1 MKKRQIILIIIC
13 LALLGLTIS
22 TNYITTNLAQERVIK
37 EQEQKDLEIGTYS
50 ESYSDEIPLMEEGAV
65 AGANTEKEEETNKYN
80 TSELSIIISSSIIF
94 TLVIFYLIITKFGK
108 YSLNSQINTTKKLIY
123 TCTLLVLACSI
134 IPTSFVI
141 ATDKKI
147 LNSYDTKSI
156 TEKSMAVIEV
166 TKNENVSN
174 LREISK
180 EDNKSVIQVSNKAK
194 YNATNL
200 ELTKESGKSTDF
212 DSSTLYGL
220 NSTFIAKEGSEIF
233 LEDSKLSSS
242 ISYSSAFF
250 ATGLETTATLNNV
263 ELSTDKDNSS
273 ALNASSEAKIDISNS
288 EIKTKGNNSA
298 AIKTLDA
305 NSLIN
310 INDSTI
316 ITEGQN
322 STLLYSKGKIEALNI
337 KGTSNSYLAIIED
350 RNSLELTNANLIT
363 NGQDKTINEYLGAFL
378 IYSQESASASNNYT
392 SAKLDIIDSI
402 IEINKD
408 SSWYDK
414 TPLFYLTNTEA
425 NINITNTTLNY
436 GSDILLKAVANSEY
450 GDIGDN
456 AASVTLTATDQELT
470 GEIIVDSNSKVRLNL
485 NNSTYEGKINV
496 DNLSANVDVTFD
508 YDSRWELTGDSYIN
522 ILQITKTDYLRKNVR
537 KYIRSNGYNVY
548 YNSANNEWLEGRT
561 YNLQGGGKLIPLES

>member
-50 ESYSDEIPLMEEGAV
+50 ESYSEEMPLMEEGAV

-233 LEDSKLSSS
+233 LEESKLSSS

-378 IYSQESASASNNYT
+378 IYNQESASASNNYT

>member
-288 EIKTKGNNSA
+288 EIKTKGNNSD

-378 IYSQESASASNNYT
+378 IYNQESASASNNYT

>member
-50 ESYSDEIPLMEEGAV
+50 ESYSEEMPLMEEGAV

-288 EIKTKGNNSA
+288 EIKTKGNNSD

>member
-50 ESYSDEIPLMEEGAV
+50 ESYSEEIPLMEEGAV

-94 TLVIFYLIITKFGK
+94 TLVTFYLIITKFGK

-288 EIKTKGNNSA
+288 DIKTKGNNSD

-316 ITEGQN
+316 TTEGQN

>member
-50 ESYSDEIPLMEEGAV
+50 ESYSEEMPLMEEGAV

-288 EIKTKGNNSA
+288 EIKTKGNNSD

-425 NINITNTTLNY
+425 NINITNTTLDY

>member
-50 ESYSDEIPLMEEGAV
+50 ESYSEEIPLMEEGAV

-80 TSELSIIISSSIIF
+80 TSELSIIIFSSIIF

-233 LEDSKLSSS
+233 LEESKLSSS

-288 EIKTKGNNSA
+288 EIKTKGNNSD

-316 ITEGQN
+316 TTEGQN

>member
-50 ESYSDEIPLMEEGAV
+50 ESYSEEIPLMEEGAV

>member
-50 ESYSDEIPLMEEGAV
+50 ESYSEEIPLMEEGAV

-233 LEDSKLSSS
+233 LEESKLSSS

-288 EIKTKGNNSA
+288 EIKTKGNNSD

>member
-13 LALLGLTIS
+13 FALLGLTIS

-288 EIKTKGNNSA
+288 EIKTKGNNSD

-378 IYSQESASASNNYT
+378 IYNQESASASNNYT

-425 NINITNTTLNY
+425 NINITNTTLKY

>member
-13 LALLGLTIS
+13 LALLSLTIS

-50 ESYSDEIPLMEEGAV
+50 ESYSEEMPLMEEGAV

-288 EIKTKGNNSA
+288 EIKTKGNNSD

-350 RNSLELTNANLIT
+350 RNSLELTKANLIT

>member
-94 TLVIFYLIITKFGK
+94 TLVIFYLIISKFGK

-288 EIKTKGNNSA
+288 EIKTKGNNSD

>member
-288 EIKTKGNNSA
+288 EIKTKGNNSD

-425 NINITNTTLNY
+425 NINITNTTLKY

>member
-273 ALNASSEAKIDISNS
+273 ALDASSEAKIDISNS
-288 EIKTKGNNSA
+288 EIKTKGNNSD

>member
-50 ESYSDEIPLMEEGAV
+50 ESYSEEMPLMEEGAV

-108 YSLNSQINTTKKLIY
+108 YSLNSQINTTKELIY

-288 EIKTKGNNSA
+288 EIKTKGNNSD

>member
-1 MKKRQIILIIIC
+1 MKKRQIILMIIC

-50 ESYSDEIPLMEEGAV
+50 ESYSEEMPLMEEGAV

-288 EIKTKGNNSA
+288 EIKTKGNNSD

-414 TPLFYLTNTEA
+414 KPLFYLTNTEA

-436 GSDILLKAVANSEY
+436 GSDILLKAVANNEY

-456 AASVTLTATDQELT
+456 VASVTLTATDQELT

>member
-50 ESYSDEIPLMEEGAV
+50 ESYSEEIPLMEEGAV

-233 LEDSKLSSS
+233 LEESKLSSS

-288 EIKTKGNNSA
+288 EIKTKGNNSD

-378 IYSQESASASNNYT
+378 IYSQESVSASNNYT

>member
-50 ESYSDEIPLMEEGAV
+50 ESYSEEIPLMEEGAV

-263 ELSTDKDNSS
+263 EISTDKDNSS

-288 EIKTKGNNSA
+288 EIKTKGNNSD

>member
-50 ESYSDEIPLMEEGAV
+50 ESYSEEMPLMEEGAV
-65 AGANTEKEEETNKYN
+65 AGVNTEKEEETNKYN

-108 YSLNSQINTTKKLIY
+108 YSLNNQINTTKKLIY

-288 EIKTKGNNSA
+288 GIKTKGNNSD

>member
-50 ESYSDEIPLMEEGAV
+50 ESYSEEIPLMEEGAV
-65 AGANTEKEEETNKYN
+65 AGANTEKEEENNKYN

-288 EIKTKGNNSA
+288 EIKTKGNNSD

>member
-50 ESYSDEIPLMEEGAV
+50 ESYSEEMPLMEEGAV
-65 AGANTEKEEETNKYN
+65 AGVNTEKEEETNKYN

-288 EIKTKGNNSA
+288 EIKTKGNNSD

-436 GSDILLKAVANSEY
+436 GSDILLKAVANNEY

-496 DNLSANVDVTFD
+496 DNLSSNVDVTFD

>member
-50 ESYSDEIPLMEEGAV
+50 ESYSEEIPLMEEGAV
-65 AGANTEKEEETNKYN
+65 AGVNTEKEEETNKYN

-288 EIKTKGNNSA
+288 EIKTKGNNSD

>member
-50 ESYSDEIPLMEEGAV
+50 ESYSEEIPLMEEGAV

-212 DSSTLYGL
+212 DSSILYGL

-288 EIKTKGNNSA
+288 EIKTKGNNSD

-485 NNSTYEGKINV
+485 NNSTYEGKINI

>member
-50 ESYSDEIPLMEEGAV
+50 ESYSEEIPLMEEGTV

-288 EIKTKGNNSA
+288 EIKTKGNNSD

>member
-50 ESYSDEIPLMEEGAV
+50 ESYSEEMPLMEEGAV

-288 EIKTKGNNSA
+288 EIKAKGNNSD

-436 GSDILLKAVANSEY
+436 GSDILLKAVANNEY

>member
-50 ESYSDEIPLMEEGAV
+50 ESYSEEIPLMEEGAV

-80 TSELSIIISSSIIF
+80 TSEFSIIISSSIIF

-288 EIKTKGNNSA
+288 EIKTKGNNSD

>member
-50 ESYSDEIPLMEEGAV
+50 ESYSEEMPLMEEGAV

-80 TSELSIIISSSIIF
+80 TSELSIIIFSSIIF

>member
-50 ESYSDEIPLMEEGAV
+50 ESYSEEIPLMEEGAV

-288 EIKTKGNNSA
+288 EIKTKGNNSD

-316 ITEGQN
+316 TTEGQN

>member
-50 ESYSDEIPLMEEGAV
+50 ESYSEEMPLMEEGAV

-80 TSELSIIISSSIIF
+80 TSELSIIIFSSIIF

-288 EIKTKGNNSA
+288 DIKTKGNNSD

>member
-50 ESYSDEIPLMEEGAV
+50 ESYSEEMPLMEEGAV
-65 AGANTEKEEETNKYN
+65 AGVNTEKEEETNKYN

-288 EIKTKGNNSA
+288 EIKTKGNNSD

>member
-50 ESYSDEIPLMEEGAV
+50 ESYSEEMPLMEEGAV

-233 LEDSKLSSS
+233 LEESKLSSS

-378 IYSQESASASNNYT
+378 IYSQESVSASNNYT

>member
-1 MKKRQIILIIIC
+1 MKKRQIILMIIC

-50 ESYSDEIPLMEEGAV
+50 ESYSEEMPLMEEGAV

-288 EIKTKGNNSA
+288 EIKTKGNNSD

-436 GSDILLKAVANSEY
+436 GSDILLKAVANNEY

-496 DNLSANVDVTFD
+496 DNLSSNVDVTFD

>member
-50 ESYSDEIPLMEEGAV
+50 ESYSEEIPLMEEGAV
-65 AGANTEKEEETNKYN
+65 AGANTEKEEENNKYN

-288 EIKTKGNNSA
+288 EIKTKGNNSD

-378 IYSQESASASNNYT
+378 IYSQESVSASNNYT

>member
-50 ESYSDEIPLMEEGAV
+50 ESYSEEMPLMEEGAV

-80 TSELSIIISSSIIF
+80 TSELSIIIFSSIIF
-94 TLVIFYLIITKFGK
+94 TLVIFYLIITKFDK

-288 EIKTKGNNSA
+288 EIKTKGNNSD

-436 GSDILLKAVANSEY
+436 GSDILLKAVANNEY

-561 YNLQGGGKLIPLES
+561 YNLQGGFKN

>member
-50 ESYSDEIPLMEEGAV
+50 ESYSEEIPLMEEGAV

-80 TSELSIIISSSIIF
+80 TSELSIIIFSSIIF

-233 LEDSKLSSS
+233 LEESKLSSS

-288 EIKTKGNNSA
+288 EIKTKGNNSD

>member
-50 ESYSDEIPLMEEGAV
+50 ESYSEEMPLMEEGAV

-94 TLVIFYLIITKFGK
+94 TLVVFYLIITKFGK

-288 EIKTKGNNSA
+288 EIKTKGNNSD

>member
-50 ESYSDEIPLMEEGAV
+50 ESYSEEIPLMEEGAV

-94 TLVIFYLIITKFGK
+94 TLVTFYLIITKFGK

-288 EIKTKGNNSA
+288 EIKTKGNNSD

>member
-50 ESYSDEIPLMEEGAV
+50 ESYSEEMPLMEEGAV

>member
-233 LEDSKLSSS
+233 LEESKLSSS

-288 EIKTKGNNSA
+288 EIKTKGNNSD

>member
-50 ESYSDEIPLMEEGAV
+50 ESYSEEIPLMEEGAV

-108 YSLNSQINTTKKLIY
+108 YSLISQINTTKKLIY

-288 EIKTKGNNSA
+288 EIKTKGNNSD

-378 IYSQESASASNNYT
+378 IYNQESASASNNYT

>member
-50 ESYSDEIPLMEEGAV
+50 ESYSEEMPLMEEGAV

-288 EIKTKGNNSA
+288 EIKTKGNNSD

-425 NINITNTTLNY
+425 NINITNTTLKY